1 MGEEKDRTQVTR
13 LYYWGALTVS
23 SAISLGSV
31 VQASKSA
38 RDSHSRY
45 LISVAAITMSIG
57 TLYTIALARKI
68 GAMLKFEMPSV
79 FASLV
84 LWAIGLGVLFHKT
97 TLVQG
102 EAGLVSNANLY
113 YFSWAA
119 LVTSVLLFAEL
130 LKCPLGI
137 DKGSELEDATRRF
150 NSWVFLCATSLIAMS
165 SSAGIYRSSDCY
177 DAVGSSSC
185 KKLKISVAFGAIVAG
200 LALIMM
206 VTARILREKESLK
219 LIVEGVTAVIAV
231 VLYALSVAYTTA
243 PGAPGALIGN
253 LYYFTWFSFV
263 ISVMLL
269 LDCFREFRI
278 GGEETPAEPTTKEVE
293 AAQQPPAEAPL
304 AEEQA

>member
-1 MGEEKDRTQVTR
+1 
-13 LYYWGALTVS
+13 
-23 SAISLGSV
+23 
-31 VQASKSA
+31 
-38 RDSHSRY
+38 
-45 LISVAAITMSIG
+45 
-57 TLYTIALARKI
+57 
-68 GAMLKFEMPSV
+68 MLKFEMPSV
-79 FASLV
+79 FVSLA

-102 EAGLVSNANLY
+102 NAGIVNNANLY

-137 DKGSELEDATRRF
+137 SMGSAFEDAGRRF
-150 NSWVFLCATSLIAMS
+150 NNWAFLCASSLIAMS
-165 SSAGIYRSSDCY
+165 SSSGIYRSAGCY
-177 DAVGSSSC
+177 DQIGSTSC
-185 KKLKISVAFGAIVAG
+185 QRLRISVAFGAIVAG

-206 VTARILREKESLK
+206 VTVRILKEKQNLK
-219 LIVEGVTAVIAV
+219 LIIEGITAVIAV
-231 VLYALSVAYTTA
+231 VLYALSVAYTTS

-269 LDCFREFRI
+269 LDCFREFRV
-278 GGEETPAEPTTKEVE
+278 GGEETPAEPAAKEME